1 MSFLG
6 RGLESLI
13 PKKEEPPKET
23 AGLEVLDGQAKMR
36 EAVYRFHDDARSALS
51 ETPENDIKPV
61 ARATSASL
69 AFSDAPLT
77 PKTEPRQ
84 AGSVFSIEVSKIE
97 PNPEQ
102 PRRGFD
108 MDELLALA
116 SSIKEHGV
124 LQPLLVTK
132 KEFDT
137 PSGIGV
143 KYELIAG
150 ERRWRAAKLAG
161 LREVPVMIR
170 TAETPDKTKLE
181 LALIENVQRED
192 LNPMERA
199 EAFARLVDEFGMM
212 QKEVAERVGKS
223 REVVANAL
231 RLLRLP
237 QEVQDALG
245 TNLIN
250 EGHARVLLALESDPF
265 QQKRVFEEITSS
277 GLSVRDAGL
286 AARAASAV
294 LASRPRRRGGF
305 TGLDPDSREIKKR
318 LEEVFGTKISFTKR
332 GDKGRIVVEFYSDE
346 ELRGILDRIAKRE
359 EGYV

>member
-1 MSFLG
+1 MGSLG
-6 RGLESLI
+6 KGLESLI
-13 PKKEEPPKET
+13 PKKDSAPPESEP
-23 AGLEVLDGQAKMR
+23 LEVLGEQSQLD
-36 EAVYRFHDDARSALS
+36 EPVYRFYDGAVKAEPAVSKKDDPAPAVSVSALS
-51 ETPENDIKPV
+51 PI
-61 ARATSASL
+61 
-69 AFSDAPLT
+69 FSS
-77 PKTEPRQ
+77 KEEPRP
-84 AGSVFSIEVSKIE
+84 AASVFWIEVSKIE

-102 PRRGFD
+102 PRRDFN

-150 ERRWRAAKLAG
+150 ERRWRAAKFAG

-170 TAETPDKTKLE
+170 TAETTDKTKLE

-199 EAFARLVDEFGMM
+199 RAFARLVDEFGMM
-212 QKEVAERVGKS
+212 QKEVAERVGRS
-223 REVVANAL
+223 REVVTNAL

-237 QEVQDALG
+237 SEMQDAI
-245 TNLIN
+245 TANLIN
-250 EGHARVLLALESDPF
+250 EGHARILLMTENDPLR
-265 QQKRVFEEITSS
+265 QKRLFNEITSTN
-277 GLSVRDAGL
+277 LSVRDAEM
-286 AARAASAV
+286 AARAVGVNPAQSA
-294 LASRPRRRGGF
+294 RRRRGF
-305 TGLDPDSREIKKR
+305 SKLDPDSREVKKQ
-318 LEEVFGTKISFTKR
+318 LEEIFGTKVLFTKR
-332 GDKGRIVVEFYSDE
+332 GDRGRIVVEFYSDE
-346 ELRGILDRIAKRE
+346 ELHGIMDRIAGRE

>member
-1 MSFLG
+1 MESLG
-6 RGLESLI
+6 KGLESLI
-13 PKKEEPPKET
+13 PKKDSAPQESEP
-23 AGLEVLDGQAKMR
+23 LEVLGGQSQLNEPVYHFYDG
-36 EAVYRFHDDARSALS
+36 AVKAEPAVEKRINSPVTVSASALR
-51 ETPENDIKPV
+51 PI
-61 ARATSASL
+61 
-69 AFSDAPLT
+69 FSS
-77 PKTEPRQ
+77 KEEPRP
-84 AGSVFSIEVSKIE
+84 AASVFWIEVSKIG

-102 PRRGFD
+102 PRRDFN

-161 LREVPVMIR
+161 LREVPVIIR
-170 TAETPDKTKLE
+170 TAETTDKTKLE

-199 EAFARLVDEFGMM
+199 RAFARLVDEFGMM
-212 QKEVAERVGKS
+212 QREVAERVGRS
-223 REVVANAL
+223 REVVTNAL

-237 QEVQDALG
+237 SEMQDAI
-245 TNLIN
+245 TANLIN
-250 EGHARVLLALESDPF
+250 EGHARILLMAENDPLR
-265 QQKRVFEEITSS
+265 QKRLFNEITSTN
-277 GLSVRDAGL
+277 LSVRDAEM
-286 AARAASAV
+286 AARAVGVNPAQSA
-294 LASRPRRRGGF
+294 RRRRGF
-305 TGLDPDSREIKKR
+305 SKLDPDSREVKKK
-318 LEEVFGTKISFTKR
+318 LEEIFGTKVLFTKR
-332 GDKGRIVVEFYSDE
+332 GDRGKIVVEFYSDE

-359 EGYV
+359 EGYI